1 MPGPAYSLC
10 PAVTSVSVCVRG
22 PLRTGH
28 SPAATDRCRYTG
40 TARWSACS
48 GIRHRRPARRRQVP
62 GWTVRSGR
70 RSSACLSAARPPG
83 RRVPAVR
90 GTIPGFSRRVRISS
104 SVRTCLSSCPC
115 PPATSPVRPAS
126 CHTPRRSPGRPS
138 PGHAA
143 SPRVSACLSLPG
155 ISSCRRSAVRPVRK
169 SLCIREKESR

>member
-104 SVRTCLSSCPC
+104 SVSLSFSSWYFLMSKVCC
-115 PPATSPVRPAS
+115 STSEEVALHTGERIPLIVPSTIVGKNMMQRPSTKGRNRGNTSIGSARARD
-126 CHTPRRSPGRPS
+126 CHTR
-138 PGHAA
+138 
-143 SPRVSACLSLPG
+143 
-155 ISSCRRSAVRPVRK
+155 
-169 SLCIREKESR
+169 